1 MNVQTS
7 SELKQA
13 IAEVRG
19 LLSRIHHDVN
29 NPLSVLSGNIELL
42 QELVTALGMEDEL
55 SEPLTDML
63 EAVNGL
69 GDSIDR
75 LLVVRGLLSELE
87 SKVD

>member
-29 NPLSVLSGNIELL
+29 NPLSVLSGNVELL
-42 QELVTALGMEDEL
+42 QELVAALGMEDEL